1 MLKLQNVCN
10 IKFILTV
17 KVVYHHFNHFK
28 AEFHP
33 FSS

>member
-17 KVVYHHFNHFK
+17 KVVYHFNHFK

-33 FSS
+33 LSS